1 MESMEWKKC
10 QQKYGDVVIWGMI
23 FMVMIVLLFYH
34 VLPSWIKKG
43 PAKPPSPRGCGMAYM
58 HLDEHLYKKTGTSPT
73 RWCPSSLA
81 KLVHITPVSL
91 WFMVDIYNY
100 SNYSIHG
107 VFVNQHSHHY
117 GAPPALGIPDFHE
130 MSSNANVF
138 FSVQP
143 EGIPFSSAFGC
154 LDFFIYTYGKLYLC
168 SQFVES

>member
-1 MESMEWKKC
+1 MV
-10 QQKYGDVVIWGMI
+10 YG
-23 FMVMIVLLFYH
+23 
-34 VLPSWIKKG
+34 
-43 PAKPPSPRGCGMAYM
+43 R
-58 HLDEHLYKKTGTSPT
+58 
-73 RWCPSSLA
+73 
-81 KLVHITPVSL
+81 
-91 WFMVDIYNY
+91 YNY

-143 EGIPFSSAFGC
+143 KGIPFSSTFGC

-168 SQFVES
+168 SNCGIMSKSLFFRSQTYIA